1 MDSREL
7 AAREAIRD
15 TVARYAH
22 FADGGRFADLA
33 ALFTEDGAL
42 EIAGEEP
49 IHGRGAIERFLGA
62 VKERLAGGGAPA
74 RIRHH
79 VSSLRID
86 LAGEDEATAGS
97 YFLVVSDRGLD
108 HWGRYRDVFHRV
120 GDRWLF
126 RERKVRVDGRSTGS
140 IAAP

>member
-1 MDSREL
+1 MDSSEL

-33 ALFTEDGAL
+33 ALFTEDGLL
-42 EIAGEEP
+42 EIGGEEP
-49 IHGRGAIERFLGA
+49 IRGRRAIERFLGS

-86 LAGEDEATAGS
+86 IVGKDEATAAS
-97 YFLVVSDRGLD
+97 YFLVVSDHGLD
-108 HWGRYRDVFHRV
+108 HWGRYRDVFRRV
-120 GDRWLF
+120 GERWLF
-126 RERKVRVDGRSTGS
+126 RERKVRVEGRAS
-140 IAAP
+140 IS